1 MCWALLC
8 SHRFTEEYSV
18 TVVSIFFSVFQ
29 HYARSRLTLNTLS
42 IYLGVANDIFD
53 NLLVIVDFMSVQ
65 KTPVRRQ
72 LASLSSAVQ
81 ILQP

>member
-1 MCWALLC
+1 M
-8 SHRFTEEYSV
+8 
-18 TVVSIFFSVFQ
+18 
-29 HYARSRLTLNTLS
+29 NTLS
-42 IYLGVANDIFD
+42 IYPGLANDIFD